1 MTMLKT
7 FKPLSS
13 NLRLLNNNF
22 KNINTFRS
30 FSYINQSNS
39 LNKYNP
45 SQYQQISKRNNS
57 NDAEKIVEETSNK
70 AVEFANT
77 LPDFNSSIE
86 AVTSLTDKSFGY
98 LKSLGMVEHPFYW
111 LPDTIQQ
118 ILELEHVFLGM
129 QWGTAIIFTTLLGK
143 LLLLPLTMKQRDV
156 SFRQSKFQR
165 SSEPYADR
173 LYSGDLQNFQDM
185 QLKINQL
192 KVKHG
197 IDGQMRYLILP
208 VIANSA
214 FAISM
219 FSGIRQMCNY
229 PVMGMDVGGWS
240 WFTDLSAVDPFLGLQ
255 MISSI
260 SIYLYTK
267 YGMMQDMEASS
278 PGQTSMLS
286 SPMMQKFMRFL
297 PFLTIPFTMSLP
309 SGVVLF
315 ITVSALSSVIS
326 SRLIKHTA
334 TRRLFGF
341 QPFPTKEELAKLVK
355 PKVPGAKPLGF
366 SDTFKKF
373 NESQKKQRDFME
385 KYYK

>member
-86 AVTSLTDKSFGY
+86 AVTSLTDQSFGY

-143 LLLLPLTMKQRDV
+143 LLLLPLTMKQRDAV
-156 SFRQSKFQR
+156 S
-165 SSEPYADR
+165 YTH
-173 LYSGDLQNFQDM
+173 LT
-185 QLKINQL
+185 
-192 KVKHG
+192 
-197 IDGQMRYLILP
+197 LP
-208 VIANSA
+208 TN
-214 FAISM
+214 
-219 FSGIRQMCNY
+219 
-229 PVMGMDVGGWS
+229 
-240 WFTDLSAVDPFLGLQ
+240 
-255 MISSI
+255 
-260 SIYLYTK
+260 
-267 YGMMQDMEASS
+267 
-278 PGQTSMLS
+278 
-286 SPMMQKFMRFL
+286 
-297 PFLTIPFTMSLP
+297 
-309 SGVVLF
+309 
-315 ITVSALSSVIS
+315 
-326 SRLIKHTA
+326 
-334 TRRLFGF
+334 
-341 QPFPTKEELAKLVK
+341 
-355 PKVPGAKPLGF
+355 
-366 SDTFKKF
+366 
-373 NESQKKQRDFME
+373 
-385 KYYK
+385 